1 VDALNVSIV
10 VARPIEEV
18 FSYLLDIANH
28 PEFTDH
34 YLDDWHLTRTD
45 SVGQGAGA
53 RFRVKAP
60 LQRFSWMGLSIV
72 EVDEPRRIVESGSGG
87 KFNRVQMQAVYSLE
101 SSEGGRTRV
110 ALSTTTQPVTASDRM
125 LERFGGRLWLRRQ
138 NTKALDRLRA
148 ILESGVRPGRRATI
162 AGR

>member
-1 VDALNVSIV
+1 VDPLNVSV
-10 VARPIEEV
+10 VVGRPIEEV

-34 YLDDWHLTRTD
+34 YLDDWHLTRTNT
-45 SVGQGAGA
+45 VGRGAGA

-87 KFNRVQMQAVYSLE
+87 KFNRVQMQAVYTLE
-101 SSEGGRTRV
+101 PSGTGKTQVGLR
-110 ALSTTTQPVTASDRM
+110 TTTQPVTASDRM
-125 LERFGGRLWLRRQ
+125 LERFGGRIWLRRQ
-138 NTKALDRLRA
+138 NSKALERLRS
-148 ILESGVRPGRRATI
+148 ILESGGKPGPRATI
-162 AGR
+162 AGL

>member
-1 VDALNVSIV
+1 MDPLNVSV
-10 VARPIEEV
+10 VVGRPIEEV
-18 FSYLLDIANH
+18 FAYLVDIANH

-34 YLDDWHLTRTD
+34 YLEDWHLTRTNT
-45 SVGQGAGA
+45 VGRGAGA

-87 KFNRVQMQAVYSLE
+87 KFNRVQMQAVYTLAASGAGSTE
-101 SSEGGRTRV
+101 V

-125 LERFGGRLWLRRQ
+125 LERFGGRIWLRRQ
-138 NTKALDRLRA
+138 NARALERLRS
-148 ILESGVRPGRRATI
+148 ILESGGKPGPRATI
-162 AGR
+162 AGL

>member
-1 VDALNVSIV
+1 MDALNVSIV

-45 SVGQGAGA
+45 TVGLGAGA

-87 KFNRVQMQAVYSLE
+87 KFNRVQTQAVYTLE
-101 SSEGGRTRV
+101 SSEAGRTQV

-125 LERFGGRLWLRRQ
+125 LERFGGRTWLRRQ
-138 NTKALDRLRA
+138 NTKALERLRS
-148 ILESGVRPGRRATI
+148 ILEGGVQPGRRATI
-162 AGR
+162 AGL

>member
-18 FSYLLDIANH
+18 YSYLLDIANH

-34 YLDDWHLTRTD
+34 YLDDWHLTRTNT
-45 SVGQGAGA
+45 VGVGAGA

-60 LQRFSWMGLSIV
+60 LQRFSWMGVSIV
-72 EVDEPRRIVESGSGG
+72 EVDEPRRIVESGRGG
-87 KFNRVQMQAVYSLE
+87 KFNRVQMQTVYTLE
-101 SSEGGRTRV
+101 SSQPGRTEV

-125 LERFGGRLWLRRQ
+125 LEQFGGRIWLRRQ
-138 NTKALDRLRA
+138 NAKALERLRS
-148 ILESGVRPGRRATI
+148 ILESGVHPDRRATI
-162 AGR
+162 AGL